1 MSKAISKVNNSGR
14 DRLFYLNYE
23 RKPLPLNTT
32 TLPPTRAIAL
42 PRSADA
48 YHIRTVRR
56 LEAFDPTKLHWSVI
70 APYDLSKSAL
80 VRRTSARRV
89 REAFRQELRLAGWDS
104 EGRRTPEGGPDGRQR
119 SCDLSGALKLALV
132 KDAFAVT
139 ASAEEVRQSAS
150 WAVKRLFALQSG
162 DGPKQRRPFSRDSN
176 RQRAGGHAESAKGEA
191 FSIRRVAG

>member
-1 MSKAISKVNNSGR
+1 MSKTISKVDASGR
-14 DRLFYLNYE
+14 NRLFFLNFE
-23 RKPLPLNTT
+23 KNPLPLNTT

-56 LEAFDPTKLHWSVI
+56 LKAFDPKKLHWSVI

-150 WAVKRLFALQSG
+150 WAVKRLFALQSE
-162 DGPKQRRPFSRDSN
+162 DRMRPKKWVPKDSS
-176 RQRAGGHAESAKGEA
+176 RQRAGSHAKGAKAEE
-191 FSIRRVAG
+191 FSIRRIAG

>member
-1 MSKAISKVNNSGR
+1 MSKTISKANTSGR
-14 DRLFYLNYE
+14 NRLFFLNYE
-23 RKPLPLNTT
+23 KNPLPLNTT

-139 ASAEEVRQSAS
+139 ASTEEVRQSAS
-150 WAVKRLFALQSG
+150 WAVKRLFALQSE
-162 DGPKQRRPFSRDSN
+162 DRMRQKKWVSKDPS
-176 RQRAGGHAESAKGEA
+176 RQRAGSHAEDAKAEG
-191 FSIRRVAG
+191 FSIRRIAG